1 MKINRFQS
9 LRIAGRKWKFDW
21 NYHGKMLAWCD
32 PEQRLIQINLRKH
45 KTVAELVD
53 TLTREIT
60 HAVDID
66 LAHRKVYAI
75 GSAVKRALQE
85 GGIVCG

>member
-1 MKINRFQS
+1 MKINRFKR
-9 LRIAGRKWKFDW
+9 LRIAGKWWSFDW
-21 NYHGKMLAWCD
+21 NYKGKAYAWCD
-32 PEQRLIQINLRKH
+32 SEARLIQINLGKH
-45 KTVAELVD
+45 KTVAALVD